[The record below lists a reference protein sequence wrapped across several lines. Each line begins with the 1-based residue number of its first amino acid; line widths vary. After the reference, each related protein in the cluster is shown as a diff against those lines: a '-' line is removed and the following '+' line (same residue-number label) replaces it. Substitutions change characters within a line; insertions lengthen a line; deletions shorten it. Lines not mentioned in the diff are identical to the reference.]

1 MISVSK
7 LLCGLDAE
15 GDGLRYDAAD
25 ESSKPQI
32 DRSWCGTRPSS
43 VTSPASTVTPGPTAN
58 APLVSSRRP
67 RDER

>member
-32 DRSWCGTRPSS
+32 TEDRSS